1 MIDARGFNDSTSAI
15 GFILAW
21 ENEGLHIS
29 NARNDQLFW
38 KDVFLVL
45 TVWSKPNIQQK
56 NLMIITLIW
65 DNKVKFLS
73 FCNYLSLVASAK
85 KGGKVHFL

>member
-29 NARNDQLFW
+29 NARNDQL
-38 KDVFLVL
+38 L
-45 TVWSKPNIQQK
+45 
-56 NLMIITLIW
+56 
-65 DNKVKFLS
+65 
-73 FCNYLSLVASAK
+73 AK
-85 KGGKVHFL
+85 LEETKKQAVRA